1 MANSTKFL
9 TNISKV
15 LDQLQYW
22 KTWPQDANQFQM
34 FRIRVSFK
42 KRIFWL
48 VQLTLKLKKSKT
60 HTKNIWEKIPQ
71 TTKVKVLTASCRV
84 SSKHRVSIKE
94 NKETLLQKIRKKIQI
109 LIRLSSSILKNTR
122 LSNLKINL
130 NSLKKLMLS
139 LLMKSIQT
147 KGSLKVCWRIPS

>member
-1 MANSTKFL
+1 
-9 TNISKV
+9 
-15 LDQLQYW
+15 
-22 KTWPQDANQFQM
+22 M

-60 HTKNIWEKIPQ
+60 HTKNIWEKILQ

-139 LLMKSIQT
+139 LLMKSIKT
-147 KGSLKVCWRIPS
+147 KGPLKVC